1 MANARNNAIHAV
13 FRASQFAVA
22 WWGKGSRS
30 ERGRSMKNMRWSVS
44 GILATLVLAI
54 PSVHAAGSIVGPI
67 KAKSYSKLTFG
78 PNGILFLGDS
88 LGARIYALDLDD
100 RTPLATVKPLQ
111 ISDLESKLAG
121 MLGIDAGDVL
131 IHDMA
136 VNPISKNTYFTVSRG
151 RRNFAMD
158 FQLPNDIAS
167 ASALLRITPSGEIQE
182 VRLDNVKHSFVEV
195 SNPINEKAEEA
206 WKKSKQ
212 RVDVISDMAFADGKL
227 YVAGLS
233 NEEFSSTMRIYP
245 FPFDG
250 PGTASSLEIYHGS
263 HGKYETNSPIRAFL
277 PLKIKGREHLLA
289 SYLCTPVVLFE
300 TDQLKDKK
308 HVKGTTIGELGSGNY
323 PLDMVAFRWRGKDWI
338 MVVNST
344 RGVLLISIEDLE
356 KPLPSITTK
365 IEDTAGVPIQYLR
378 NRGVLQVEN
387 YGEKNLLLL
396 SRDLLSGQVNL
407 ATLSTDVS

>member
-1 MANARNNAIHAV
+1 
-13 FRASQFAVA
+13 
-22 WWGKGSRS
+22 
-30 ERGRSMKNMRWSVS
+30 
-44 GILATLVLAI
+44 
-54 PSVHAAGSIVGPI
+54 VHAAGSIVGPI

-111 ISDLESKLAG
+111 VSDLESKLAG
-121 MLGIDAGDVL
+121 MLGIDARDVL

-136 VNPISKNTYFTVSRG
+136 VNRISKNAYFIVSRG
-151 RRNFAMD
+151 RRNFFMD
-158 FQLPNDIAS
+158 FQLPNDVAP
-167 ASALLRITPSGEIQE
+167 ASALLRITPSDVIQE

-195 SNPINEKAEEA
+195 SNPVNEKAEVA

-212 RVDVISDMAFADGKL
+212 RVDVISDMAFAGGKL

-233 NEEFSSTMRIYP
+233 NEEFSSTMRIYR

-250 PGTASSLEIYHGS
+250 PGSASSLEIYHGS
-263 HGKYETNSPIRAFL
+263 HGKYETDSPIRAFL
-277 PLKIKGREHLLA
+277 PLKIHGREHLLA
-289 SYLCTPVVLFE
+289 SYLCTPLVLFE

-308 HVKGTTIGELGSGNY
+308 HVKGNTIGELGSGNY
-323 PLDMVAFRWRGKDWI
+323 PLDMVAFRWKGKDWI

-344 RGVLLISIEDLE
+344 RGVLLISAEDLE

-365 IEDTAGVPIQYLR
+365 IEDTAGITIQYLR

-396 SRDLLSGQVNL
+396 ARDPISGQVNL
-407 ATLSTDVS
+407 ATLSTEVS